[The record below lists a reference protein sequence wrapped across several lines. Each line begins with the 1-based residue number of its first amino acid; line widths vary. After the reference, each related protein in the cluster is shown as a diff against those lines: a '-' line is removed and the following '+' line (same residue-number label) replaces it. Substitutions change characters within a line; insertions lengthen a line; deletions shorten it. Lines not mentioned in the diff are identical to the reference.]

1 MFFHWVIRLLDILSV
16 LFLGM
21 LTLWLLCGSL
31 VADMVR
37 RSSTSKRAELF
48 LKLFR
53 NNTPFLKIPLV
64 KSGYLI
70 GRGPECDIQLKGPG
84 IPLMAG
90 ELLIKEGTCTFIN
103 LHDNYALFN
112 NLPIEKGDR
121 EFLSGDTIRLYNY
134 SMTIQS
140 V

>member
-53 NNTPFLKIPLV
+53 NNNPFLKIPLV
-64 KSGYLI
+64 RSHYLI
-70 GRGPECDIQLKGPG
+70 GRGPECDIQLKVLG
-84 IPLMAG
+84 IPLRTG
-90 ELLIKEGTCTFIN
+90 ELRVKDGTCTFIN
-103 LHDNYALFN
+103 LHDHSASIN
-112 NLPIEKGDR
+112 NLPIEKGER

-134 SMTIQS
+134 SMTIQNT
-140 V
+140 